1 MTADLRVEREL
12 VEEGSYI
19 RFTSPLHPLH
29 LRVERELVEEALR
42 GRGEA
47 AQDGL
52 SHVLLDGHAL
62 RIELR

>member
-1 MTADLRVEREL
+1 MTAD
-12 VEEGSYI
+12 
-19 RFTSPLHPLH
+19 